1 MGIRSYHF
9 WQKVSNQAKNKA
21 NYALIDLRNAVNKKE
36 IPKKNPDKVI
46 KIVETALDF
55 NIQQKGK
62 GLKIL
67 TLKQMLQKFPIARE
81 QVKAGNTSENIRN
94 EISQIIYSLYEAIEI
109 TKKVYS
115 NIMNSILL

>member
-1 MGIRSYHF
+1 M
-9 WQKVSNQAKNKA
+9 A

-94 EISQIIYSLYEAIEI
+94 EISQIIYSLYEAIEV

>member
-1 MGIRSYHF
+1 MGIRSYHC

-21 NYALIDLRNAVNKKE
+21 NYALIDLRNAVNKKK

>member
-21 NYALIDLRNAVNKKE
+21 NYALIDLRNAVNKKK

-81 QVKAGNTSENIRN
+81 QVKQVIHLK
-94 EISQIIYSLYEAIEI
+94 IYETKLAKLYILCMKQLKLLKKYTAI
-109 TKKVYS
+109 
-115 NIMNSILL
+115 